1 MDLIICFSVPVTV
14 LHSMLG
20 VANIVTDVMKNNKNT
35 TLILDNNFMIALFV
49 SYIIPWLPEL
59 AATLLIAIVEAICI
73 NAIMDWHIS
82 SIALPRC
89 LMNVCQV
96 KMLSQ

>member
-1 MDLIICFSVPVTV
+1 
-14 LHSMLG
+14 MLG
-20 VANIVTDVMKNNKNT
+20 VANIVTDVMKNNKNN

-49 SYIIPWLPEL
+49 SYITSWLPEL
-59 AATLLIAIVEAICI
+59 AATLLIAILEAICI
-73 NAIMDWHIS
+73 NAIMDMHIR

-89 LMNVCQV
+89 LMNFCQV

>member
-20 VANIVTDVMKNNKNT
+20 VANIVIDVMKNNKNT

-49 SYIIPWLPEL
+49 SYI
-59 AATLLIAIVEAICI
+59 T
-73 NAIMDWHIS
+73 S
-82 SIALPRC
+82 
-89 LMNVCQV
+89 
-96 KMLSQ
+96 